1 MSKTFTNNLRK
12 IRDDMRLT
20 QSEMSAVLGM
30 NRPRYA
36 SYEEGRAEPSYE
48 DLVIICRILKIK
60 DVMAFIGGFEFK
72 NEKVEL
78 SYLERKYLQASER
91 DKKLIQLI
99 LGIQ

>member
-1 MSKTFTNNLRK
+1 MSKTFTNNLRQ
-12 IRDDMRLT
+12 IRKEMRLT
-20 QSEMSAVLGM
+20 QEEMSSLLGM
-30 NRPRYA
+30 NRSRYS

-48 DLVIICRILKIK
+48 DLIVICRILKIK
-60 DVMAFIGGFEFK
+60 DLMSFIGGFEFK

-78 SYLERKYLQASER
+78 SDLERKYLQASER